1 MKATTLISLGLS
13 LVLGVGAVF
22 LGRSYMT
29 SDKNEASAASVVPAV
44 EMSSVIVATSV
55 IQTGDMIDHSML
67 KATPWPA
74 DAVPADAVR
83 SLDDLKDVAY
93 ARGLALVTGAPCI
106 GVTSLEAAIPA
117 GMEGNTLGALQ
128 AQKRPPDQTW
138 WVQGLEGDEGISAP
152 VEVGLDALK
161 AMLEGFKVPIFM
173 DGAEALGSLAEALDI
188 RPMRPSAITA
198 ALKAQSFEASNHSPA
213 PVYAREPD
221 ATLPG
226 QKP

>member
-1 MKATTLISLGLS
+1 M
-13 LVLGVGAVF
+13 LVLA
-22 LGRSYMT
+22 LNT
-29 SDKNEASAASVVPAV
+29 ASAALEAALVRD
-44 EMSSVIVATSV
+44 
-55 IQTGDMIDHSML
+55 GDIL
-67 KATPWPA
+67 A
-74 DAVPADAVR
+74 DAREDMARGQDRQLPGFVERLLDEAGVSLQQVDRIAVVTGPGSFTGIR
-83 SLDDLKDVAY
+83 IGVAY

-106 GVTSLEAAIPA
+106 GVTSLESAIPA

-152 VEVGLDALK
+152 VEVSLGALQ

-173 DGAEALGSLAEALDI
+173 DGAEALGSLAETLDI

-198 ALKAQSFEASNHSPA
+198 ALKAPGFDASAHTPA

-226 QKP
+226 QKS